1 MSDSKNFPYAT
12 FLDVKFPQS
21 TIVDAPALIKG
32 VTHRTRAPEGA
43 VILMVETAA
52 IIPTG
57 DA

>member
-1 MSDSKNFPYAT
+1 MTDSPKFPYAT

-21 TIVDAPALIKG
+21 AVVDAPALIK
-32 VTHRTRAPEGA
+32 A
-43 VILMVETAA
+43 VTAA